1 MKKLRAIIVVIAVV
15 ALIAVGYMAA
25 RLQAKNAEP
34 DVSVTSIEEQLVM
47 CSELATAR
55 LDYRGLVTYSD
66 GDIPLINQKSFS
78 MIFDASIKAGIR
90 LEQAKVEVNGKTI
103 RVELPAPEILDIT
116 VDSDSL
122 EFYDE
127 QFALF
132 NWTKKEDTQTAI
144 GYARENAEEKAK
156 LSGILDEAKEQ
167 AETVVR
173 TMLLP
178 LTENEQYKL
187 EVTSKQEN

>member
-15 ALIAVGYMAA
+15 ALIAVGYLAA
-25 RLQAKNAEP
+25 RLQMKNSEP
-34 DVSVTSIEEQLVM
+34 KISATSIEEQLVM

-55 LDYRGLVTYSD
+55 LDYRGLVKYSD

-78 MIFDASIKAGIR
+78 MVYDASIKAGIQ
-90 LEQAKVEVNGKTI
+90 LDEAEVTVSGKEI
-103 RVELPAPEILDIT
+103 RVALPAPEILDIT

-144 GYARENAEEKAK
+144 GYAKENAREKAE
-156 LSGILDEAKEQ
+156 LSSILDEAKSQ
-167 AETVVR
+167 AETVIR
-173 TMLLP
+173 AMLLP
-178 LTENEQYKL
+178 LTEDEQYTL
-187 EVTSKQEN
+187 EITSK